1 MKASKLKAIKVA
13 GILLIIAASQAL
25 SSCAGWNGFWGI
37 SSGTPGLDIGFG
49 GNGPIGGPGGPG
61 GPPPG
66 GGPGGPPPPPPPGG
80 PW

>member
-1 MKASKLKAIKVA
+1 MKTSKLKAIKVTA
-13 GILLIIAASQAL
+13 ALLAIAAAQAF

-37 SSGTPGLDIGFG
+37 DSGVPGMNIDIGG
-49 GNGPIGGPGGPG
+49 SGPIGGPGGPG

-66 GGPGGPPPPPPPGG
+66 PPPPPPPGG